1 MTFKIYRDSERNV
14 KPCQNAYPIEVE
26 REILDFDFD
35 ENGEFVWNII
45 KRKDMDW
52 AVEINTL
59 EELME
64 LQKEVQDALVID
76 RNKIEIHD

>member
-35 ENGEFVWNII
+35 ENGEFVWNV
-45 KRKDMDW
+45 KKKKEMVW
-52 AVEINTL
+52 SVEINTL

-64 LQKEVQDALVID
+64 LQKEVQVELTIFG
-76 RNKIEIHD
+76 NEIEIHD